1 MHADRLVGCPG
12 DVHIEGDCAHP
23 PPHVGFPGGGVG
35 HRGLGRVEFGV
46 SLGRDL
52 QGVEVAGAQFAG
64 PVSVAAGRLER
75 RASRRQLRRH
85 DHPRRRARG
94 SGVRRAS
101 GRQVADRV
109 ALAVWERVSPVA
121 ISGSNRRPLP
131 EIPLQ
136 SRVIKLQLNC
146 PGDPVSAASHHPIV
160 HKTLPRLLKGISP
173 LQGRNLQSS
182 LIHLRARPRCRP
194 PLLLEQ
200 TKFQKLCSRK
210 WLLSPTS
217 HTH

>member
-1 MHADRLVGCPG
+1 MLRRLTSIATSQPSHQRRPSRSDSVSSSSN
-12 DVHIEGDCAHP
+12 IEAFASFVLSCWLRNVKHP
-23 PPHVGFPGGGVG
+23 NQTKTLVTPSQV
-35 HRGLGRVEFGV
+35 RGLVHQCRQDSLLTPPVRGR
-46 SLGRDL
+46 SL
-52 QGVEVAGAQFAG
+52 
-64 PVSVAAGRLER
+64 
-75 RASRRQLRRH
+75 
-85 DHPRRRARG
+85 
-94 SGVRRAS
+94 
-101 GRQVADRV
+101 RQVADRV